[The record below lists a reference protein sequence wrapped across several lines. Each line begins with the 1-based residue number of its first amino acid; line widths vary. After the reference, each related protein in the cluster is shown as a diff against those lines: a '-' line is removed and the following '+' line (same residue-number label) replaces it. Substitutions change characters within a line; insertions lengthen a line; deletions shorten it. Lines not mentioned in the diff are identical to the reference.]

1 MTSSVPE
8 LLDRRPWLAAA
19 IGRVVP
25 PRIGTT
31 LGIGTGVLASLAPGL
46 LPRTPGAQAVL
57 TGLLA
62 ALTLGVA
69 GGLRVILR
77 RCAFDI
83 DQRPPGGR
91 LARRYGTGGGGV
103 GGRGEARPWPKP
115 GRRAV

>member
-69 GGLRVILR
+69 GGLRVLLR

-83 DQRPPGGR
+83 GQGGPGGQADQRTASHEG
-91 LARRYGTGGGGV
+91 AV
-103 GGRGEARPWPKP
+103 GGARGHEAE
-115 GRRAV
+115 RRH

>member
-8 LLDRRPWLAAA
+8 FLDRRPWVAAA

-46 LPRTPGAQAVL
+46 LPRTPSAQAVL

-69 GGLRVILR
+69 GVLRVILR

-83 DQRPPGGR
+83 DQRQR
-91 LARRYGTGGGGV
+91 DLAAAGDLDGFALADTDFHRTYV
-103 GGRGEARPWPKP
+103 LA
-115 GRRAV
+115 